1 MFLSNVVANHITLF
15 IFGKKEAIKK
25 YSTNFQY

>member
-1 MFLSNVVANHITLF
+1 MFLPNMVANHITLL
-15 IFGKKEAIKK
+15 ISIKKEAIKK